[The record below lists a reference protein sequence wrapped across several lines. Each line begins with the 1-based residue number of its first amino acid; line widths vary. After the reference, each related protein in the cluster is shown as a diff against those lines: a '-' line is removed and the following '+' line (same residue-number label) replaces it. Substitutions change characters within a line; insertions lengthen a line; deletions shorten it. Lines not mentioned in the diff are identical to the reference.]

1 MIYRGPN
8 HEGSSRDFFQGPP
21 NGARKNL
28 KMPKRFDPRGGVP
41 EINMVRSTYGDGLV
55 VLNSF
60 SVQNKEIESFEFD
73 NVFLAA

>member
-1 MIYRGPN
+1 MRGHPVI
-8 HEGSSRDFFQGPP
+8 FFGDHPLTVLT
-21 NGARKNL
+21 KNL
-28 KMPKRFDPRGGVP
+28 KMPKRFDPRGAP

-73 NVFLAA
+73 KVFLAA